1 MMRIIKLIAVL
12 LSDGSV
18 DLKRYTVSFTED
30 KDVVMRLIEEF
41 NEIGNIKLNW
51 KVDKHVN
58 SYRARVNS
66 KKLVNLL
73 TEFTPSFRMRAFNTH
88 PRNPEKLE
96 DSQFPPTKIPDECFS
111 GENARQFLKYYATCD
126 GGPEFSVYKRNDRD
140 IIQLHMGIKIG
151 CNNPKIK
158 NQIHGIFRILDLN
171 PIEKDTG
178 FIIKNLTEIRRF
190 HETIGFLEESKVR
203 RGKLFK
209 GFAKNDVVKMMILCG
224 LLREKSN
231 WFNKNFKSI
240 EESNNFLIECIK
252 RINNKQELNSFVEG
266 RLNISL

>member
-1 MMRIIKLIAVL
+1 MRIIKLIAVL

-30 KDVVMRLIEEF
+30 KNVVMRLIEEF

-58 SYRARVNS
+58 SYKAKVNS

-73 TEFTPSFRMRAFNTH
+73 TEFTPSFRMRAFNIH
-88 PRNPEKLE
+88 PKDPEKSE
-96 DSQFPPTKIPDECFS
+96 DSQFPPTKIPQECFS
-111 GENARQFLKYYATCD
+111 EENAKEFLKYYATCD
-126 GGPEFSVYKRNDRD
+126 GGPEFSVYKRNDRN

-151 CNNPKIK
+151 CINPKIK
-158 NQIHGIFRILDLN
+158 NQMYGIFEILGLN

-178 FIIKNLTEIRRF
+178 FIIKNLAEIKKF
-190 HETIGFLEESKVR
+190 HETVGFLEESKVR

-209 GFAKNDVVKMMILCG
+209 GFAKNDVVKLMIFCG

-240 EESNNFLIECIK
+240 DEANNFLVECIK
-252 RINNKQELNSFVEG
+252 RVNNQKEVSSFVKEKIH
-266 RLNISL
+266 ISV